1 MNRSADFRLM
11 FTVEESRCACRKPCC
26 LLLASTVMSG
36 FQQDVGLMVQIQNKT
51 QTWKILLVGFYFVRT
66 SMRAQELQGK

>member
-1 MNRSADFRLM
+1 M
-11 FTVEESRCACRKPCC
+11 FTVEESRKCCC

-36 FQQDVGLMVQIQNKT
+36 FEQDVGLMVQLQNKT

-66 SMRAQELQGK
+66 